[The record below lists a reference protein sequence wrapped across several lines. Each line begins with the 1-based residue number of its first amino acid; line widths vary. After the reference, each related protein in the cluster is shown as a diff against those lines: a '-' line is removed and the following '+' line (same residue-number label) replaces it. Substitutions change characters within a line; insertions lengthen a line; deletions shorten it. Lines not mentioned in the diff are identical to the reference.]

1 MEQVDLSHI
10 NLDLFR
16 ESFRKNRDNFKVSYN
31 EKRDILLIQLDN
43 PPPAISVDC
52 EGLFWLRVNPEN
64 GEVIGVEIEG
74 YRKVFLKRCREL
86 EHMRPSTNKPFVD
99 RISKELAGCLS

>member
-1 MEQVDLSHI
+1 MEQIDLSRI
-10 NLDLFR
+10 NTDSFR
-16 ESFRKNRDNFKVSYN
+16 ESFRKNRDNFEVSYN
-31 EKRDILLIQLDN
+31 EKRDILLIQVKN

-64 GEVIGVEIEG
+64 QEVIGVEIEG

-86 EHMRPSTNKPFVD
+86 ERMRPAATKPFVD
-99 RISKELAGCLS
+99 RISQELAGCLS